1 MSAGIRTVL
10 AAICNVDV
18 SAGIWTVHV
27 ELWHVITA
35 EFPLKAHN
43 QVFKLI
49 NDISEGIWKKINQP
63 ASTRGA
69 APGPRAPIELPPMP
83 PTFKARLVTG
93 SVKGSKR
100 MGLQLWWASE
110 GVKAHTEACR
120 DGNRCGVYSREDQ
133 LDLCNLGTEVR
144 ALQRRA
150 LLSGR
155 RVRATGA
162 RLRPRHWPRPAP
174 LPDRRI
180 RRELAAIWS
189 RSAAIWSGS
198 AGISLALAAIWSGFA
213 AVCG

>member
-1 MSAGIRTVL
+1 MQEHCGPTLTQHHQNRM
-10 AAICNVDV
+10 C
-18 SAGIWTVHV
+18 
-27 ELWHVITA
+27 
-35 EFPLKAHN
+35 
-43 QVFKLI
+43 
-49 NDISEGIWKKINQP
+49 EGIWKKINQP

-93 SVKGSKR
+93 SVKGSAR

-110 GVKAHTEACR
+110 GVKARTEACR
-120 DGNRCGVYSREDQ
+120 EGNRCGVYSREDQ
-133 LDLCNLGTEVR
+133 LDAGKAPSARTATPR
-144 ALQRRA
+144 TT
-150 LLSGR
+150 GR

-213 AVCG
+213 AVCGYRAHVTLRNHRKVPCPK